1 MKTTA
6 NNNIMQHAY
15 KTTNKKM
22 KKQSIYGKDLIIFQ
36 PQFATHL
43 WKEKKLET

>member
-22 KKQSIYGKDLIIFQ
+22 KNKVYVWQRLNNISTTVCNTFV
-36 PQFATHL
+36 
-43 WKEKKLET
+43 ERKKT